1 MSIAYPLKEQW
12 RIPAF
17 AGIAV
22 VALVV
27 AVLIQTIMVQRQ
39 QYRSMEKKYIDDVAR
54 PQKLRLKLFLE
65 ETRNSAFHDDNNG
78 VEDSDN
84 GIVLLK
90 STPIADMFPHTTVIF
105 AGT

>member
-12 RIPAF
+12 RVPA
-17 AGIAV
+17 IALVSV

-39 QYRSMEKKYIDDVAR
+39 QYRSMEKKYMDDVTH

-65 ETRNSAFHDDNNG
+65 ETTNSTSCDDDCAQG
-78 VEDSDN
+78 SDN
-84 GIVLLK
+84 GGVLLK
-90 STPIADMFPHTTVIF
+90 TTPIADMFPHTTVLF